1 MRYKSNPEFYNN
13 LTYDEFLN
21 QTIKAVKKIE
31 DPLSVNIDQFAK
43 KIKLIDDKQI
53 VKVDDN
59 QRKAIL

>member
-1 MRYKSNPEFYNN
+1 MRYKSNPEVYNN
-13 LTYDEFLN
+13 LSYDEFLN

-31 DPLSVNIDQFAK
+31 DPLSVNIDKFAE

>member
-1 MRYKSNPEFYNN
+1 MRYKSNPEVYNN

-31 DPLSVNIDQFAK
+31 DPLSVIIDKFAE

-59 QRKAIL
+59 KRKAIL